1 MSISNNTADEQKNWC
16 AAEGVEMTILADD
29 GTFGQAYGIV
39 LNDGPLKGR
48 LARSVFVVKGGQIV
62 YSEILAELSDEP
74 NYKKALE
81 ATK

>member
-1 MSISNNTADEQKNWC
+1 MS
-16 AAEGVEMTILADD
+16 
-29 GTFGQAYGIV
+29 V

-48 LARSVFVVKGGQIV
+48 LARSVFVVKEGQIV

-74 NYKKALE
+74 NYEKALE